1 LGTWIKVDD
10 LTKGQASDLISRTKH
25 GGMGYVKRFKR
36 EYERGV
42 REKSRVENKDRKVG
56 EKLRKELEE
65 VHRRKQE
72 AV

>member
-1 LGTWIKVDD
+1 
-10 LTKGQASDLISRTKH
+10 
-25 GGMGYVKRFKR
+25 MGYVKRFKR